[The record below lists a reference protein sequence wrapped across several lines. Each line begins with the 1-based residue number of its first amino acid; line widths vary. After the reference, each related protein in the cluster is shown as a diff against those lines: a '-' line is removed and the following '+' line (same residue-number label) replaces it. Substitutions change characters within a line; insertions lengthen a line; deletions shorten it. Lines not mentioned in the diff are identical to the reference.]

1 MFTKCCP
8 FCPRALHHAAVAGIG
23 IVTFHVAHDAS
34 ELTSVHSTNHYIRQE
49 HAPELEPTSGRDIP
63 GFYYSVATTTT
74 TTAAPTT
81 LPPAITL
88 DAPSN
93 RPSAG
98 NIVAWSE
105 ADRAWGQIPNCGY
118 GV

>member
-23 IVTFHVAHDAS
+23 FVAFHVAHDVAD
-34 ELTSVHSTNHYIRQE
+34 LASVHYVRQE
-49 HAPELEPTSGRDIP
+49 HAPEAEPTSGRNIP
-63 GFYYSVATTTT
+63 GFYSSVATTTT

-81 LPPAITL
+81 LPPAVTL

-105 ADRAWGQIPNCGY
+105 AARTWGQIPNCGY
-118 GV
+118 GG